1 MLWPF
6 VRKFFMWRTR
16 LQIGCLLLL
25 LFSLIHG
32 LEDGEEQF
40 CPVGCVCYSQSIVCR
55 RPDSIALPSRL
66 PHILPDPNGGALQY
80 FAQTRTKLSAL
91 PKGSFVDLLDLEH
104 IDLSNN
110 EIMTMEEGAFE
121 NLPLLRELSLRHNKL
136 TRLPDNFMEQF
147 PNLEVLDLSL
157 NSLSVLP
164 LSLERLVNLKSLNLM
179 GNPIHC
185 SCSLIDLGLLLR
197 RLEPTGSHVT
207 CAEPMEVK
215 NQKLVDLATKYASA
229 YNGTRHLGYQADP
242 RLYPEEAIESASRP
256 IRPWPLPH
264 CPVGHVGGEMAV
276 EETTV
281 GRGNRAPT
289 ITTAPEGISVA
300 EGERAFFRCEADGW
314 PLPVI
319 SWILPTNRTSFVR
332 LWNRR
337 RILELQEVHAYH
349 EGTLTC
355 VAENVH
361 GQVRHSASLQ
371 ILDALKPQITDAPAA
386 QAKGGVVGSDLVLVC
401 SARGRPRPSV
411 SWLWMRTTSA
421 QRLSTENRYIVRSA
435 SKLQARPL
443 HEGIPEAEG
452 PYSEVFADGPEESTT
467 LIIRN
472 VTTRDVEGRY
482 ICYAANRAG
491 SARVSSVVTL
501 QTPLTAAMPDKRQE
515 MTMVGKEM
523 DKQSGDGEGE
533 SPEGGALSLRESTE
547 DLVKRVI
554 EKARKRID
562 AAIQR
567 TADNL
572 RDPANRRT
580 ASDIASL
587 FRQPSKAA
595 IELARAAEVYEAA
608 LDEVTQILQK
618 QREEGLGKDEGHI
631 YRADEDY
638 DEQKRLAMGVQ
649 LTAEQLAILAQ
660 LSGCVQSQH
669 VNPCEKQ
676 LCFHLR
682 YRSID
687 GSCNNLKNPRWG
699 TALTPFYRLL
709 PPVYENGVNT
719 PVGWSPERLYF
730 GFPKPSARLVSYT
743 LLGDATKLQVHT
755 RKLQSLNEQI
765 KLAGMYNISAKR
777 PMVAGIPPGFTLE
790 EELFDED
797 DETSAMLMQWGQF
810 LDHDLDFTP
819 VDASTSRFSDGLG
832 CNETC
837 INDPPCFPII
847 TPPGDPRIRLR
858 CIGFARSSAT
868 CGSGSTSILLGRPQ
882 HREQINQI
890 SAFVDASNVYGSEDF
905 ESRQLRDTLYDE
917 GRLREGMPTP
927 SGKRL
932 LPFNIR
938 GQVDCQ
944 ADPQQDFVPCFK
956 AGDHRSN
963 ENLGL
968 LSMHTI
974 WVREHNRIADGL
986 RTLNPHWSGDRI
998 YQEARKIVGA
1008 CMQSL
1013 TYRVW
1018 LPKILGEE
1026 GMRMLGREYTGYN
1039 ASVNPTISNEFATA
1053 AFRFG
1058 HTLVSPILFRL
1069 NERWEPIP
1077 EGHLLLHQAF
1087 FAPDR
1092 MLKDGGLDP
1101 ILRGLIYH
1109 GVRDVFRQPALNPEL
1124 TERLFAMAHQ
1134 LALDLASLNV
1144 QRGRDHGL
1152 QHYTAYA
1159 YRVCGLGS
1167 SAAPDSFDDLADR
1180 IRDPQVREKL
1190 RAVYGHPGNIDLF
1203 VGGVLEDVMPGAR
1216 MGPTFAC
1223 IIADQ
1228 FKRLRS
1234 GDRLWY
1240 ETPGLFT
1247 SAQLA
1252 ELHDSGSSLARVV
1265 CENGDNITEVPLDA
1279 FKRPRSRQDLVRC
1292 EDVPKLNLALWK
1304 ECPTPS
1310 GSYFGAFNDI
1320 GEFEEPQVTRR
1331 IRRSIDPTS
1340 CEGSPDVDANALEQ
1354 EVEERVR
1361 LHDRQLRRR
1370 RREAGI

>member
-1 MLWPF
+1 MRRAL
-6 VRKFFMWRTR
+6 
-16 LQIGCLLLL
+16 LQLGCLLFLLNLL
-25 LFSLIHG
+25 LDRTSFVQG
-32 LEDGEEQF
+32 LEEEEEQGKEDQF
-40 CPVGCVCYSQSIVCR
+40 CPDACVCYGQSIVCR
-55 RPDSIALPSRL
+55 RPETTTLPSRL
-66 PHILPDPNGGALQY
+66 PHILPEPNGGALQY
-80 FAQTRTKLSAL
+80 FAQMQTKLAAL
-91 PKGSFVDLLDLEH
+91 PNGSFVDLLDLEQ

-110 EIMTMEEGAFE
+110 EITTVDDGAFE
-121 NLPLLRELSLRHNKL
+121 NLPSLRELSLRHNRL
-136 TRLPDNFMEQF
+136 TRLPDNFMEHF
-147 PNLEVLDLSL
+147 PSLEVLDLSL

-164 LSLERLVNLKSLNLM
+164 LSFERLVNLKSLNLM

-185 SCSLIDLGLLLR
+185 SCALIDLGLLLR
-197 RLEPTGSHVT
+197 QLEPVGSHVT
-207 CAEPMEVK
+207 CAQPMQVK
-215 NQKLVDLATKYASA
+215 NQKLASLAKKYASA
-229 YNGTRHLGYQADP
+229 YNGTRHLGYMADP
-242 RLYPEEAIESASRP
+242 SLYPEEAIEGAGGP
-256 IRPWPLPH
+256 VRPWPLPH
-264 CPVGHVGGEMAV
+264 CPVGRVGGELPAEEAV
-276 EETTV
+276 GE
-281 GRGNRAPT
+281 RSDRAPT
-289 ITTAPEGISVA
+289 IVVAPQGVSVA

-332 LWNRR
+332 LWDRR
-337 RILELQEVHAYH
+337 RILELREVHAYH
-349 EGTLTC
+349 EGTFTC
-355 VAENVH
+355 VAENAH

-386 QAKGGVVGSDLVLVC
+386 QAKGGPVGSDLVLVC
-401 SARGRPRPSV
+401 AARGRPRPSV

-435 SKLQARPL
+435 SKLQAKPL
-443 HEGIPEAEG
+443 QTGILEAEG
-452 PYSEVFADGPEESTT
+452 PYSEAFVDGPEESTT

-501 QTPLTAAMPDKRQE
+501 QTPVTTTESEQEKRPMMDQE
-515 MTMVGKEM
+515 MKM
-523 DKQSGDGEGE
+523 DKQSGKGEGADGE
-533 SPEGGALSLRESTE
+533 ALSTGESTE

-618 QREEGLGKDEGHI
+618 QRKEGLGKDEDHI

-660 LSGCVQSQH
+660 LSGCVQSQR

-699 TALTPFYRLL
+699 TALAPFYRLL

-755 RKLQSLNEQI
+755 KKLQTLNEQI
-765 KLAGMYNISAKR
+765 KLAGMHNMSTKR

-847 TPPGDPRIRLR
+847 TPPGDPRIRSR

-890 SAFVDASNVYGSEDF
+890 SAFLDASNVYGSEDF

-986 RTLNPHWSGDRI
+986 RSLNPHWSGDRI

-1018 LPKILGEE
+1018 LPKILGPE
-1026 GMRMLGREYTGYN
+1026 GMRLLGREYTGYN

-1077 EGHLLLHQAF
+1077 QGHLLLHQAF

-1101 ILRGLIYH
+1101 ILRGLLYH
-1109 GVRDVFRQPALNPEL
+1109 GVRDVLRQPALNPEL

-1180 IRDPQVREKL
+1180 IRSPEVREKL

-1203 VGGVLEDVMPGAR
+1203 VGGILEDVLPGAR

-1247 SAQLA
+1247 AAQLA
-1252 ELHDSGSSLARVV
+1252 ELRDSGSRLARVI

-1279 FKRPRSRQDLVRC
+1279 FKRPRGRQDLVRC

-1310 GSYFGAFNDI
+1310 GSYFGAFNDV

-1331 IRRSIDPTS
+1331 VRRSADVAS
-1340 CEGSPDVDANALEQ
+1340 CEGSPSIGGLDVNAVEQ

-1370 RREAGI
+1370 R

>member
-1 MLWPF
+1 
-6 VRKFFMWRTR
+6 
-16 LQIGCLLLL
+16 
-25 LFSLIHG
+25 
-32 LEDGEEQF
+32 
-40 CPVGCVCYSQSIVCR
+40 
-55 RPDSIALPSRL
+55 
-66 PHILPDPNGGALQY
+66 
-80 FAQTRTKLSAL
+80 
-91 PKGSFVDLLDLEH
+91 
-104 IDLSNN
+104 
-110 EIMTMEEGAFE
+110 
-121 NLPLLRELSLRHNKL
+121 
-136 TRLPDNFMEQF
+136 
-147 PNLEVLDLSL
+147 
-157 NSLSVLP
+157 
-164 LSLERLVNLKSLNLM
+164 M

-185 SCSLIDLGLLLR
+185 SCSIIDLGLLLR
-197 RLEPTGSHVT
+197 RLEPPGSHVA

-215 NQKLVDLATKYASA
+215 NQKLVDLATSYASA
-229 YNGTRHLGYQADP
+229 YNGTRHLGYQSDP
-242 RLYPEEAIESASRP
+242 SLYPAEARDGAGGL

-264 CPVGHVGGEMAV
+264 CPVGHVGGELSIEDMVV
-276 EETTV
+276 ERRE
-281 GRGNRAPT
+281 RAPT
-289 ITTAPEGISVA
+289 IVTAPQGVSVT
-300 EGERAFFRCEADGW
+300 EGERAYFRCEAEGW

-332 LWNRR
+332 LWDRR
-337 RILELQEVHAYH
+337 RIPYHLPLVFLSTQILEVQEVHAYH
-349 EGTLTC
+349 EGTFTC
-355 VAENVH
+355 VAENAH
-361 GQVRHSASLQ
+361 GQVKHSASLE
-371 ILDALKPQITDAPAA
+371 ILDTLKPQITDAPAA
-386 QAKGGVVGSDLVLVC
+386 QAKGGLVGSDLVLSC

-443 HEGIPEAEG
+443 QEGISEPEG
-452 PYSEVFADGPEESTT
+452 PYYSEGSEESTT

-482 ICYAANRAG
+482 ICYAANRVG
-491 SARVSSVVTL
+491 SAR
-501 QTPLTAAMPDKRQE
+501 
-515 MTMVGKEM
+515 
-523 DKQSGDGEGE
+523 
-533 SPEGGALSLRESTE
+533 
-547 DLVKRVI
+547 
-554 EKARKRID
+554 
-562 AAIQR
+562 
-567 TADNL
+567 
-572 RDPANRRT
+572 
-580 ASDIASL
+580 
-587 FRQPSKAA
+587 
-595 IELARAAEVYEAA
+595 
-608 LDEVTQILQK
+608 VTQILQK
-618 QREEGLGKDEGHI
+618 QREEGLGKDEDHI

-638 DEQKRLAMGVQ
+638 DEQKRQAMGVQ

-660 LSGCVQSQH
+660 LSGCVQFQH
-669 VNPCEKQ
+669 LNPCEKQ

-699 TALTPFYRLL
+699 TALAPFYRLL

-755 RKLQSLNEQI
+755 KN
-765 KLAGMYNISAKR
+765 
-777 PMVAGIPPGFTLE
+777 
-790 EELFDED
+790 
-797 DETSAMLMQWGQF
+797 
-810 LDHDLDFTP
+810 
-819 VDASTSRFSDGLG
+819 RFSDGLG

-847 TPPGDPRIRLR
+847 TPPGDPRIRSR

-890 SAFVDASNVYGSEDF
+890 SAFIDASNVYGSEDF

-956 AGDHRSN
+956 AGDHRNN

-968 LSMHTI
+968 ISMHTI
-974 WVREHNRIADGL
+974 WMREHNRIADGL

-1013 TYRVW
+1013 TYQVW

-1039 ASVNPTISNEFATA
+1039 VSVNPTISNEFATA

-1069 NERWEPIP
+1069 NERWEPVP

-1092 MLKDGGLDP
+1092 MLKDGGMDP
-1101 ILRGLIYH
+1101 ILRGLMYH
-1109 GVRDVFRQPALNPEL
+1109 GVRDVLRQPALNPEL

-1159 YRVCGLGS
+1159 YRICGLGS

-1203 VGGVLEDVMPGAR
+1203 VGGVLEDVLPGAR

-1247 SAQLA
+1247 TAQLA
-1252 ELHDSGSSLARVV
+1252 ELHDSGSSLARVI

-1279 FKRPRSRQDLVRC
+1279 FKRPRGRQDLVRC
-1292 EDVPKLNLALWK
+1292 ADVPKLNLALWK

-1331 IRRSIDPTS
+1331 VRRSIDDAS
-1340 CEGSPDVDANALEQ
+1340 CDASSACGGKMDVNALEQ
-1354 EVEERVR
+1354 EIEERVR
-1361 LHDRQLRRR
+1361 LHDRQLQRRR
-1370 RREAGI
+1370 RDAGKS